1 MRRLL
6 AAGLVALSAC
16 AAAYAQG
23 ACTMTLAQAPVV
35 NGLRLG
41 MTQDE
46 ALALFPGVRA
56 DKEVGAD
63 LARPASQFGV
73 SGLTIRPERYSSK
86 AKFAGVS
93 QITLTLLDGRVSDLH
108 VGYNG
113 PEWKHVDDFLAKFLE
128 GRRLP
133 AAHAWEA
140 YTGMDTQ
147 LKTLKCKGFE
157 LNVFAGGKNVRNINY
172 VQLIDVDARKK
183 LKERKAKARGENF
196 ISKPWSM

>member
-1 MRRLL
+1 
-6 AAGLVALSAC
+6 LVALSAC

-23 ACTMTLAQAPVV
+23 ACTMPLAQAPVI

-56 DKEVGAD
+56 DKEVGAE

-73 SGLTIRPERYSSK
+73 SGLSIKPERYSSK

-93 QITLTLLDGRVSDLH
+93 QVTLTLLDGRVSDLH
-108 VGYNG
+108 VGYSG

-140 YTGMDTQ
+140 HTGMDTQ

-157 LNVFAGGKNVRNINY
+157 LSVFAGGKNVHNINY
-172 VQLIDVDARKK
+172 VQLVDVDARKR
-183 LKERKAKARGENF
+183 LKERKAKARGGNF
-196 ISKPWSM
+196 ISKPWTM